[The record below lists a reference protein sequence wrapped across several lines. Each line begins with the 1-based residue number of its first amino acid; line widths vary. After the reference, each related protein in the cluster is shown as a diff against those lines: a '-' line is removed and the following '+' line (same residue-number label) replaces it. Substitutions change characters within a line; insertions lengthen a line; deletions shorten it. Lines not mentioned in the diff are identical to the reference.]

1 MARPTDYTPELAAK
15 ICALMA
21 DGKSLRSI
29 CERESMPFKST
40 VFRWLA
46 ERKEFRRK
54 YAHATVARADLFAED
69 IIEIA
74 DDASNDSATV
84 IARARLRVDTRKWLM
99 ARMAP
104 KKYGGKAEPKG
115 AGEADQVVHTVLR
128 IERVIVP
135 ANAVEQDGTAP
146 LAEGSLA

>member
-1 MARPTDYTPELAAK
+1 MARPTDYTPELAAL
-15 ICALMA
+15 ICAEMA
-21 DGKSLRSI
+21 EGKSLRSI
-29 CERESMPFKST
+29 CEREAMPDKST

-46 ERKEFRRK
+46 DRKEFRRQ
-54 YAHATVARADLFAED
+54 YAHAMAARADLFAEE

-74 DDASNDSATV
+74 DDASDDSATV

-104 KKYGGKAEPKG
+104 KKYGGKAEK
-115 AGEADQVVHTVLR
+115 AVGEADPVVHTVLR

-135 ANAVEQDGTAP
+135 ANAVEQDATALP
-146 LAEGSLA
+146 AEGSLA